1 MFWFLV
7 EDTWLSTL
15 LLQLQ
20 QMPRLFRGE
29 VEAVADQPTPFDRVS
44 GAAPPNSA
52 SATRAAAREWG
63 AVHRAP
69 HRTSARALCQPP
81 RRFRSGRSGSTSRSA
96 RPTSY

>member
-44 GAAPPNSA
+44 GAATPN
-52 SATRAAAREWG
+52 SATRAAAGEWG

-81 RRFRSGRSGSTSRSA
+81 RRFRSGRSGSTKRSA

>member
-1 MFWFLV
+1 MFWLLV

-44 GAAPPNSA
+44 GAAPGRRAWAPGPGLA
-52 SATRAAAREWG
+52 SLFG
-63 AVHRAP
+63 H
-69 HRTSARALCQPP
+69 PP
-81 RRFRSGRSGSTSRSA
+81 TTCLSFSG
-96 RPTSY
+96 